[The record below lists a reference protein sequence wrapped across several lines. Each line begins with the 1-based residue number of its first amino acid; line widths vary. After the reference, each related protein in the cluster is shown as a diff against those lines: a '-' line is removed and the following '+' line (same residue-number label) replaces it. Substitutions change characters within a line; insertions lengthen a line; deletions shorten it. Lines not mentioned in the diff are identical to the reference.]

1 MSDLQKATDNNVQE
15 LIKKDKV
22 VIIKFFAT
30 WCKPCESYALVC
42 QEYAK
47 KYPDIKIYEMDID
60 SEINF
65 ASSSGIRGVPSTAI
79 YVDSNFKD
87 MLVGAV
93 PLSALE
99 DFVKRN
105 TSQ

>member
-1 MSDLQKATDNNVQE
+1 
-15 LIKKDKV
+15 
-22 VIIKFFAT
+22 
-30 WCKPCESYALVC
+30 
-42 QEYAK
+42 
-47 KYPDIKIYEMDID
+47 MDID